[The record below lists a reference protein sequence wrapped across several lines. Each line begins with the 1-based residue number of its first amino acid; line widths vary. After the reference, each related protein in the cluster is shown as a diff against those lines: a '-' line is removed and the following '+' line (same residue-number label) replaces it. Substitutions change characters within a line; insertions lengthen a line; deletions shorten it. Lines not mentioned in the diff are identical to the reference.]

1 MTSCSSLYKS
11 GTRYDG
17 VYTINPDGLGSF
29 QVRCDMQTDGGG
41 WTVFQ
46 RRQDASVDFYR
57 GWQDYKNGFGD
68 LNGNFW
74 LGLDEIHRLTKSGQ
88 NFLRV
93 DLMDWTNETAYA
105 KYGSF
110 SVASES
116 DGYRL
121 DLGSFSGKY
130 ATLYYM
136 SKFLNT
142 SEFINM
148 INSRHILNLSIEL
161 IIKAQ
166 ALLIRQDF
174 YYKKRGGWSAWSRRD
189 GGIFKIFKKK
199 F

>member
-1 MTSCSSLYKS
+1 MFLLLTVLEKSCASLHKS

-74 LGLDEIHRLTKSGQ
+74 LGLNQIHRLTKSGQ
-88 NFLRV
+88 NVLRV
-93 DLMDWTNETAYA
+93 DLMSWTSDTAYA

-110 SVASES
+110 SVASECN
-116 DGYRL
+116 GYRL
-121 DLGSFSGKY
+121 NLYVDFQVNICFDKY
-130 ATLYYM
+130 
-136 SKFLNT
+136 
-142 SEFINM
+142 I
-148 INSRHILNLSIEL
+148 
-161 IIKAQ
+161 
-166 ALLIRQDF
+166 F
-174 YYKKRGGWSAWSRRD
+174 YKIQYK
-189 GGIFKIFKKK
+189 
-199 F
+199 